1 MTQDMLNKLIIFTV
15 HDYVERQLQS
25 DVTTY
30 NVPQLKALYA
40 KLHTYRSTHKF
51 TLSEAKIIMDLS
63 KNEAINKLTTTQIDY
78 SIYALELIT
87 LWVKMYPKNVRPA
100 LFYSDKKILALR
112 SKLTMDMLGLKRSD
126 SKRIEEIDEIVKTS
140 KLVAKQYIHLIDNQ
154 VHHAI

>member
-15 HDYVERQLQS
+15 HDYIERQLKS

-30 NVPQLKALYA
+30 NVPQLKALYR

-51 TLSEAKIIMDLS
+51 TIGEAKIITDLGED
-63 KNEAINKLTTTQIDY
+63 EAIRKLTNIQVDY

-87 LWVKMYPKNVRPA
+87 LWVKMYPKNTRPA
-100 LFYSDKKILALR
+100 LFYSDKNILALR

-126 SKRIEEIDEIVKTS
+126 SKRIEEITEIVKAS
-140 KLVAKQYIHLIDNQ
+140 KLVAKQYLHLIDNQ